1 MTLLDAYALV
11 ALLADEPAA
20 GEVEK
25 LLRERCSV
33 TTVNLA
39 EALDVLQRGYGV
51 EEDILRTGL
60 DPLLRSRLA
69 VHDSDAE
76 DAWLAGSLRSRY
88 YDRRSCAI
96 SVADCLLLAAAQ
108 GSSSAVA
115 TSDPAVAA
123 VARHEG
129 IGLVPLADR
138 QGVLP

>member
-1 MTLLDAYALV
+1 MTVLDAYALV

-25 LLRERCSV
+25 LLRERCSI

-51 EEDILRTGL
+51 EQDILRTGV
-60 DPLLRSRLA
+60 DPLLKNRLA
-69 VHDSDAE
+69 VRDSGAE

-108 GSSSAVA
+108 GVNGAVA